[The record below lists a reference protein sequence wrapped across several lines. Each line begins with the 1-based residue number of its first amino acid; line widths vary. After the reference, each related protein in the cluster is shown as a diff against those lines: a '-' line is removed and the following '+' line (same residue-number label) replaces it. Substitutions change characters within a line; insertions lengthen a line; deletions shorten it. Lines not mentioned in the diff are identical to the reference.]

1 MTDPDPKEPGGKRT
15 PTGQFQAQMR
25 AVRADID
32 RNVEKTRADFE
43 RNVNQAKA
51 QINQARAD
59 LDRNIEQARAQFE
72 AASARMQQRT
82 GRNLIGAIIMSLVL
96 GGALVASIIIDRQ
109 YFILFGAILLGI
121 CSFELATAM
130 KVRYWYV
137 PRYLNALVTVV
148 AMPLAFYQGMVVAT
162 VAIIA
167 GLGVILLW
175 QIVRLSIRGHMP
187 GAKLAPSLAASAF
200 AQGYVTLL
208 GAFTVALAAQPGTPS
223 GVVSGQWW
231 VLSFLI
237 IVVSVDVG
245 AYASGLNFGKHL
257 MAPKIS
263 PKKTWEGFAGA
274 GVAASIA
281 GILVSILILHE
292 QWWFGLIMGIVLL
305 FVATWGDLGESH
317 LKRVLGIK
325 DMSNW
330 LAGHGGFLD
339 RLDSI
344 IPSGVFVFILYFI
357 VQSFH

>member
-1 MTDPDPKEPGGKRT
+1 MTDPNPNEPGGKLT

-32 RNVEKTRADFE
+32 RNVEQAKADFE
-43 RNVNQAKA
+43 RNVEQARV
-51 QINQARAD
+51 QITQARAE
-59 LDRNIEQARAQFE
+59 LDKNIEQARAQFE

-82 GRNLIGAIIMSLVL
+82 GRNLIGAILMGLVL
-96 GGALVASIIIDRQ
+96 GGALVASIVIDRQ

-137 PRYLNALVTVV
+137 PRYISAAVTVLV
-148 AMPLAFYQGMVVAT
+148 MPLAFYQGMVVAT
-162 VAIIA
+162 VAIFG
-167 GLGVILLW
+167 GLAVILLW
-175 QIVRLSIRGHMP
+175 QIVRLSLRGHMP

-208 GAFTVALAAQPGTPS
+208 GAFSVSLAAQPGTPG
-223 GVVSGQWW
+223 GVASGQWW

-237 IVVSVDVG
+237 VVASVDIG

-257 MAPKIS
+257 MAPNIS

-274 GVAASIA
+274 GVSASIA

-292 QWWFGLIMGIVLL
+292 QWWFGIILGVVFL
-305 FVATWGDLGESH
+305 FVGTWGDLGESH

-344 IPSGVFVFILYFI
+344 IPSGVFAFILYFI
-357 VQSFH
+357 VQAFH

>member
-1 MTDPDPKEPGGKRT
+1 MTDPNPKEPGGKHT
-15 PTGQFQAQMR
+15 PTGQFQAQIR

-32 RNVEKTRADFE
+32 RNIEQAKADFEKNVEQAKAQIEQARSDFE
-43 RNVNQAKA
+43 RNV
-51 QINQARAD
+51 D
-59 LDRNIEQARAQFE
+59 QARAQFE

-82 GRNLIGAIIMSLVL
+82 GRNIIGAIAMGLAL
-96 GGALVASIIIDRQ
+96 GGALVASIVVDRQ
-109 YFILFGAILLGI
+109 YFIVFGAVLLGI

-137 PRYLNALVTVV
+137 PRYLNAAVTVV

-162 VAIIA
+162 VAIIG

-187 GAKLAPSLAASAF
+187 GARLAPSLAASAF

-208 GAFTVALAAQPGTPS
+208 GSFTIALAAQPGQAN
-223 GVVSGQWW
+223 GLVAGQWW
-231 VLSFLI
+231 VLAFLI
-237 IVVSVDVG
+237 VVVSVDIG

-274 GVAASIA
+274 AVAASIA
-281 GILVSILILHE
+281 GIAVSTLMLHE
-292 QWWFGLIMGIVLL
+292 PWWFGLILGIILL

-344 IPSGVFVFILYFI
+344 LPSGVFVFILYFI
-357 VQSFH
+357 VQANH